1 MTSTH
6 HLFRFFD
13 SDMHF
18 DDTSLIQLTRGL
30 QNSTPL
36 QRERYFMSI
45 IGARRRL
52 TRKLEDT
59 TLSRV
64 FTHRD
69 EWSYM
74 KQLGQAVFLRK
85 SIERLGL
92 SVWDTFNTFDAD
104 DNGKLSPEEI
114 FGAVRWLKVPN
125 MDAEDVV
132 DFIRAFGNRDNSLGY
147 KQFADLLRDPMKEVD
162 VEDEDDRASKKT
174 KVQLKGLVDEKIVP
188 YGKDELRTIF
198 ISRRRAEAKRQREYS
213 KK

>member
-1 MTSTH
+1 M
-6 HLFRFFD
+6 
-13 SDMHF
+13 
-18 DDTSLIQLTRGL
+18 
-30 QNSTPL
+30 
-36 QRERYFMSI
+36 
-45 IGARRRL
+45 
-52 TRKLEDT
+52 
-59 TLSRV
+59 
-64 FTHRD
+64 
-69 EWSYM
+69 
-74 KQLGQAVFLRK
+74 
-85 SIERLGL
+85 GL

-114 FGAVRWLKVPN
+114 YGAVRWLKVPN